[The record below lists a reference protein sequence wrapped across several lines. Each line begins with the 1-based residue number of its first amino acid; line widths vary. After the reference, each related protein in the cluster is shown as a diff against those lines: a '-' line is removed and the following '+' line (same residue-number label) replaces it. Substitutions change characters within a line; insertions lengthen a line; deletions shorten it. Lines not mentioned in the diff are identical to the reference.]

1 MAKKT
6 TTRNP
11 EKYEY
16 AFLLFM
22 SNTQLKEICQKVG
35 ITSAT
40 LQKWR
45 TQGEWEQKRAVKTV
59 SFDKI
64 TAKILQ
70 KANEELDKED
80 FKADDFAKIISQLKQ
95 FKHGTTINDKVITL
109 MEFGDWLITQ
119 IPVFPDLDGDFI
131 KKVTIYQDH
140 YLKMLTDERY

>member
-1 MAKKT
+1 MAKK

-16 AFLLFM
+16 AFLLFAR
-22 SNTQLKEICQKVG
+22 NTQLKEICKKVG

-45 TQGEWEQKRAVKTV
+45 IEGEWEKKRAVKAV
-59 SFDKI
+59 SFDEI
-64 TAKILQ
+64 IAKILQ
-70 KANEELDKED
+70 KASEELDKDD

-95 FKHGTTINDKVITL
+95 FKHGTTINDRVITL
-109 MEFGDWLITQ
+109 MEFGDWLISQ
-119 IPVFPDLDGDFI
+119 ISVFPDVDGDFV

-140 YLKMLTDERY
+140 YLKILTDAKY